1 MSFPLEMTRDSGSGP
16 VSLEIGPLERRYAPL
31 RVCDAGRQNRLAASM
46 LAHGQQTPVLVVPGA
61 AGRYVLIDGYARV
74 AALESMSRDLVD
86 ALVLSGTETQALVLA
101 YRMETGRRRT
111 ALEEAWLLRELV
123 EVHGENATTLAV
135 SLQRSASWISRRLAL
150 VRVLPESV
158 QSAVRRGQ
166 LPPQAAM
173 KSLVPLARANRTQCE
188 DLGIWMPRDGLDVS
202 KWVR

>member
-111 ALEEAWLLRELV
+111 ALWKKPGCCASSSARTSTSTRRV
-123 EVHGENATTLAV
+123 CPMFCV
-135 SLQRSASWISRRLAL
+135 RS
-150 VRVLPESV
+150 
-158 QSAVRRGQ
+158 G
-166 LPPQAAM
+166 
-173 KSLVPLARANRTQCE
+173 
-188 DLGIWMPRDGLDVS
+188 
-202 KWVR
+202 